1 MLEISRKIEFL
12 AETSTANR
20 DFKKAF
26 GSATVVAWLFCSH
39 DNNQHRSPYLSA
51 RNSSKYFFHR
61 LNIAQKEGHANY
73 RKDKAETKLR
83 KNFTEKL

>member
-39 DNNQHRSPYLSA
+39 DNNQHRSLCE
-51 RNSSKYFFHR
+51 KFFHR
-61 LNIAQKEGHANY
+61 LNIAQKEGHTNY